1 MSFVVE
7 FWPLIMTCIPE
18 ITSFLKEPTVSQM
31 DRLYA
36 LSKLL
41 HCHSM
46 RVTSL
51 ASAFL
56 IYSIADIQ
64 HFIRPAILDII
75 SLLKDSKFDVR
86 KKSSAV
92 LFKLVNKSEYFTLF
106 FLLLLISNMSDYFF
120 SCSQDHFIAILE
132 LLLSPKTDHDA
143 VPVCAHIFA
152 RYAFNGK
159 LHTIL

>member
-7 FWPLIMTCIPE
+7 FRPLPISCIPE

-31 DRLYA
+31 DHLYA

-41 HCHSM
+41 LCHSM
-46 RVTSL
+46 KVTSL

-64 HFIRPAILDII
+64 HSIRPAIHII
-75 SLLKDSKFDVR
+75 SLLKDSNFDVR

-92 LFKLVNKSEYFTLF
+92 LFKLLNESEYFTLF

-120 SCSQDHFIAILE
+120 SCSQDHFIAVLE

-143 VPVCAHIFA
+143 VRVCAHIFA